1 MRALV
6 FALLLALATAV
17 PAFAGGGSDNF
28 RPLDITVM
36 DVGGS
41 ESWPTP

>member
-17 PAFAGGGSDNF
+17 PAFAGGGDNF
-28 RPLDITVM
+28 RPMDVTIV
-36 DVGGS
+36 DVGGA